1 MKIKFNKKDT
11 LKSKELLVDTVK
23 GFLEKVP
30 TKHINAISEH
40 SIEFLDKAK
49 EQYTKKNME
58 WPGDE
63 EFLITMFTEGMQS
76 MLSETLL
83 HLLALDVIIKNNKKK

>member
-1 MKIKFNKKDT
+1 MKIKFTKKDT
-11 LKSKELLVDTVK
+11 LKSKELLVDTVE

-63 EFLITMFTEGMQS
+63 EFLITMFTEGIQS

-83 HLLALDVIIKNNKKK
+83 HLLSLDVIIKNNKKK